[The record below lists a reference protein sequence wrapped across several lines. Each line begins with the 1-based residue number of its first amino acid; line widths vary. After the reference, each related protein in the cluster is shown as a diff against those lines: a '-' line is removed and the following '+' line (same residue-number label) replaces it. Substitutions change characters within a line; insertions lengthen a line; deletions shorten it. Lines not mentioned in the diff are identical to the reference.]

1 VPNYIKSLLLCIVVI
16 VLFYPAFSFH
26 YGVAV
31 NGYIFGYDAMQYI
44 PPFDLYDT
52 KAIVPGT
59 YIKDYYFNALM
70 FPGYKLLYKF
80 AAQYWDAHEASRY
93 IPYILYVFTIG
104 LITYIAG
111 RIGGRIT
118 ATCVLVLLLSTS
130 FIFKW
135 GYLGGTS
142 RMFAYTFFALTLWAV
157 QSQRPYILAF
167 QTVLASLFYPLV
179 AAISGLTLALWLL
192 VIPHK
197 YQGQS
202 VSDWSMVKRLS
213 LLTIAGLLTI
223 FLVLPTMLAGE
234 AYGPRVTS
242 EDVSNHPEAGAEG
255 RYIVYGDSIPY
266 PVITIQPISYFVQSL
281 IGTGSAPIPFIS
293 LRENSSELSVTIA
306 AFLLWM
312 MGMAIF
318 IILVGYK
325 YLVKSDSNNLRI
337 LLPFFASIILFVLA
351 HVFSPRLYIPGR
363 FLVYSIPLLA
373 TFLFPLALYGLSQK
387 HPNRHAHAIIWV
399 PILIIFVLGGGR
411 GDGLTPWHLVIPE
424 TDKAL
429 YENIAALPRG
439 VIIAGWPN
447 KKDELNNPMDNIPYL
462 SQRNVLFNHETHQ
475 ALHMKYMQELRRR
488 MDALISA
495 YFATDIKPLKYLEE
509 EYGVTHL
516 LININ
521 HYSDT
526 IPGYFMPWGEQI
538 ETVWR
543 ASKNKA
549 ILADPEIQQHSAV
562 FTHEEYILLDLGK
575 VVKAFRPSLL

>member
-1 VPNYIKSLLLCIVVI
+1 MPNYIKSLLLCIVVI

-31 NGYIFGYDAMQYI
+31 NGYIFGYDAIQYI

-142 RMFAYTFFALTLWAV
+142 RMFAYLFFALTLWAV

-167 QTVLASLFYPLV
+167 QTVLATLFYPLV

-242 EDVSNHPEAGAEG
+242 EDVSNHPEAGANG
-255 RYIVYGDSIPY
+255 RYALYGDSLPY
-266 PVITIQPISYFVQSL
+266 PVITVQPISYF
-281 IGTGSAPIPFIS
+281 
-293 LRENSSELSVTIA
+293 
-306 AFLLWM
+306 
-312 MGMAIF
+312 
-318 IILVGYK
+318 
-325 YLVKSDSNNLRI
+325 
-337 LLPFFASIILFVLA
+337 
-351 HVFSPRLYIPGR
+351 
-363 FLVYSIPLLA
+363 
-373 TFLFPLALYGLSQK
+373 
-387 HPNRHAHAIIWV
+387 
-399 PILIIFVLGGGR
+399 
-411 GDGLTPWHLVIPE
+411 
-424 TDKAL
+424 
-429 YENIAALPRG
+429 
-439 VIIAGWPN
+439 
-447 KKDELNNPMDNIPYL
+447 LN
-462 SQRNVLFNHETHQ
+462 H
-475 ALHMKYMQELRRR
+475 
-488 MDALISA
+488 
-495 YFATDIKPLKYLEE
+495 
-509 EYGVTHL
+509 
-516 LININ
+516 
-521 HYSDT
+521 
-526 IPGYFMPWGEQI
+526 
-538 ETVWR
+538 
-543 ASKNKA
+543 
-549 ILADPEIQQHSAV
+549 
-562 FTHEEYILLDLGK
+562 
-575 VVKAFRPSLL
+575 